1 MAKTKKVQK
10 AETFDLSDVKA
21 RADANGC
28 FMQMFVAYN
37 PDTEVFVFATND
49 PCAGKGDAS
58 PEAALLCAIVAE
70 HLSSLVAGK
79 GGLPELPPDAANDG
93 DEEPK
98 LH

>member
-1 MAKTKKVQK
+1 MAKTKKVERT
-10 AETFDLSDVKA
+10 ETFDLSDIKA
-21 RADANGC
+21 RADATGC

-37 PDTEVFVFATND
+37 PDAKIFVFATND
-49 PCAGKGDAS
+49 PCAENGDAS

-70 HLSSLVAGK
+70 HLSSLVMGK
-79 GGLPELPPDAANDG
+79 GGLPELPPDVANDG